1 MAAVPHRQIV
11 PPPGEVIKECTD
23 NGRPTGTNRI
33 PNTPQGIGKQF
44 MSYAKKNVKNLYMS
58 VAGIFVLAAIGIWQF
73 YQFVNFTNASGVADT
88 QGGSVHLWWAI
99 TMAVFACIAGV
110 LVFSVFLRHDT
121 EDELHIT

>member
-1 MAAVPHRQIV
+1 
-11 PPPGEVIKECTD
+11 
-23 NGRPTGTNRI
+23 
-33 PNTPQGIGKQF
+33 
-44 MSYAKKNVKNLYMS
+44 VKNLYMS

-121 EDELHIT
+121 EDELHITAPPRAKTWVVK